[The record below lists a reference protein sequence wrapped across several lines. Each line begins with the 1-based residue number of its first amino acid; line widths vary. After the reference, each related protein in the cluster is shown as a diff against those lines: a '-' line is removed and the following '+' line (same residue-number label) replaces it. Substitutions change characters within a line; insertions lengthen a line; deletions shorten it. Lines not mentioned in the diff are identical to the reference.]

1 MSERRMGHF
10 AKIEEALHLT
20 GKTHL
25 TVGTAA
31 TILITQPSDWK
42 SFLLCMGA
50 AAVGSCVSDIDVS
63 TSGSHKGL
71 QRILILIGPLRIP
84 WQALQRWD
92 LLFLSCCRKLYG
104 ILFAVWEHI
113 LY

>member
-10 AKIEEALHLT
+10 AKIEEALYLT

-50 AAVGSCVSDIDVS
+50 AA
-63 TSGSHKGL
+63 
-71 QRILILIGPLRIP
+71 
-84 WQALQRWD
+84 
-92 LLFLSCCRKLYG
+92 
-104 ILFAVWEHI
+104 EHI
-113 LY
+113 VQAASSNPWESPPFFYVQTPFESIRHYRQPCSITQVAAIHRISKIQSTNPTQKSD